1 MSLFSS
7 DVLFDQVTG
16 AIAETWMIEVSAE
29 YPQEL
34 ILSFVGSHIGLNA
47 KDFQPATTAAVMK
60 DGRMVGGVVFNNY
73 TVLSRGSWCEI
84 SVAFDETVAWTSKA
98 LGQIFE
104 YPFKQLGVSRLRAE
118 TSIDNR
124 RCRSILH
131 RLGFKREGLS
141 RRAYDG
147 EKDSV
152 VYSML
157 PDECRW
163 LD

>member
-1 MSLFSS
+1 M
-7 DVLFDQVTG
+7 
-16 AIAETWMIEVSAE
+16 SAE

-34 ILSFVGSHIGLNA
+34 ILSFVGNHIGLTA

-73 TVLSRGSWCEI
+73 TILPRGSWCEI
-84 SVAFDETVAWTSKA
+84 SVAFDGTVTWTSKA
-98 LGQIFE
+98 LEQIFE
-104 YPFKQLGVSRLRAE
+104 YPFKQLGVSRLKAE
-118 TSIDNR
+118 TAIDNSH
-124 RCRSILH
+124 CRSILQ
-131 RLGFKREGLS
+131 RLGFKREGVL
-141 RRAYDG
+141 RRAHDG
-147 EKDSV
+147 DKDSV